1 MVLSELCSPALIY
14 LVFSIVQISIDT
26 LKQQYNVAFMKTLV
40 AFLFTLLLNN
50 LCVRGLGVVSWIIV
64 FIPFVLMTL
73 VISILLYVFGL
84 NPTTGRV
91 MFDDKT
97 QPPSEYVDARIEA
110 AKENAITTKST
121 SKPIAD
127 TAADYDSTKQ
137 TPEVNDTQETDEPKQ
152 TSTKQDNESTSKHN
166 YTIKEKSI
174 TTIYNY

>member
-26 LKQQYNVAFMKTLV
+26 MKQQYNVAFMKTLV

-50 LCVRGLGVVSWIIV
+50 LCVRGLGLVSWIIV

-97 QPPSEYVDARIEA
+97 QPPSEYVDARVEA
-110 AKENAITTKST
+110 AKQNAVTTKST
-121 SKPIAD
+121 SKPVAD

-137 TPEVNDTQETDEPKQ
+137 TPEVNETQQTDEPKQ
-152 TSTKQDNESTSKHN
+152 TSTQETGESTSTPD
-166 YTIKEKSI
+166 YTIHEKST